1 MLTEVK
7 NMQEIE
13 VSGKNIEEAISS
25 GLKQLNCSKEDV
37 EIKILDEG
45 TTGLFGLMGAKPAK
59 VLLTLK
65 DNNAAQEEQK
75 DVVKEEKKKD
85 IDFNLACKN
94 TKEHISK
101 IISMMGINVNDINV
115 TNDDETV
122 NVEVS
127 TDSGS
132 LLIGRGGQTLDSLEY
147 VIQLIINNNPNTR
160 VKVNIDTEGYRAKQQ
175 EKLKTIILKAIE
187 YVNRTKKIYRFDPM
201 SARERKFI
209 HMYFKNKKEYDTFS
223 EGNGLNRKVGVKLAA
238 NNK

>member
-1 MLTEVK
+1 
-7 NMQEIE
+7 MQEIE

-65 DNNAAQEEQK
+65 DNNVTEKEQQE
-75 DVVKEEKKKD
+75 DAVKKEKNKD

-94 TKEHISK
+94 AKEHASK
-101 IISMMGINVNDINV
+101 IISMMGINVNEINV
-115 TNDDETV
+115 TNDEETV
-122 NVEVS
+122 NLEVS
-127 TDSGS
+127 SDSGS

-147 VIQLIINNNPNTR
+147 VVQLIINNNPNTR
-160 VKVNIDTEGYRAKQQ
+160 VKVNVDTEGYRAKQQ

-223 EGNGLNRKVGVKLAA
+223 EGNGLNRKVGVKLAV